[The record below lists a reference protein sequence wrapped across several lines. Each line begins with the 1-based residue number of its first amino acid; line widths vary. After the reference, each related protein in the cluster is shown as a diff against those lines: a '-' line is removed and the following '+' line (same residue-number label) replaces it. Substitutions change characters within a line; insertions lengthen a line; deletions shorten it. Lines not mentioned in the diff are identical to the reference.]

1 MQSEQ
6 PSGLPGFASLEFI
19 LIKRVL
25 INVRPDLCVAE
36 PQSLFECESQ
46 LSEAQAD
53 GGWRDRHTSI
63 SLTTFAEREVVW
75 PQIII

>member
-6 PSGLPGFASLEFI
+6 PSVLPGFASLEFI

-25 INVRPDLCVAE
+25 INVRPDLCMAE

-46 LSEAQAD
+46 LSEAQD
-53 GGWRDRHTSI
+53 QSWVEGPPHIHLQS
-63 SLTTFAEREVVW
+63 
-75 PQIII
+75 

>member
-6 PSGLPGFASLEFI
+6 PSVLPGFASLEFI

-25 INVRPDLCVAE
+25 IDVRPDLRVAE

-46 LSEAQAD
+46 LSEAQ

-63 SLTTFAEREVVW
+63 SLTAFAELEVVW
-75 PQIII
+75 PQVII